1 MKMKQLQPMIFSGL
15 FQKLNALDEI
25 VQNIQTAEV
34 DQTKEVIVTKML
46 DYLSFVTVR
55 LEQTERVT
63 SQYIKQEVIKEM
75 EIYTLSILRQAKS
88 FYRLIMGKQ
97 DRKYR

>member
-1 MKMKQLQPMIFSGL
+1 
-15 FQKLNALDEI
+15 
-25 VQNIQTAEV
+25 
-34 DQTKEVIVTKML
+34 
-46 DYLSFVTVR
+46 
-55 LEQTERVT
+55 
-63 SQYIKQEVIKEM
+63 M